1 MATIDPIGF
10 IHSLPPEILTLASGL
25 IALVLIGL
33 VYKFFSRYIDR
44 AGQRLEIDSHGL
56 NSIRLIVRVITIILA
71 TSILFTIYQLPT
83 DLFVGGSA
91 LVGAIV
97 GFGSSQTIN
106 NVAAGFYVLISRPF
120 RVKDYVKIGDVE
132 GQVEEI
138 SINYTKLYTPSF
150 NLMLMPNTQVMSNRV
165 LNCTHE
171 GFIKYSFSVAIPH
184 SELTNDEIEQSCLIP
199 AFNEFLHRHGDV
211 GLRRPEYYFEGSQAF
226 IRTFKIRLF
235 IPKGE
240 AKTLFTYQ
248 PELYDI
254 IIDHWDR
261 LKAEKVK
268 KTQQ

>member
-1 MATIDPIGF
+1 MVAIDIIGF
-10 IHSLPPEILTLASGL
+10 IRSLPPEILALISG
-25 IALVLIGL
+25 ISALVVIGMA
-33 VYKFFSRYIDR
+33 YKLFSRYIDR
-44 AGQRLEIDSHGL
+44 AGERLEIDSHGM

-106 NVAAGFYVLISRPF
+106 NVAAGFYVLISHPF
-120 RVKDYVKIGDVE
+120 RVKDYIKIGDVE

-150 NLMLMPNTQVMSNRV
+150 NLMLIPNTQVMSNRV

-171 GFIKYSFSVAIPH
+171 GFIKYVFTVTVPH
-184 SELTNDEIEQSCLIP
+184 SELANDDIEQGCLVP
-199 AFNEFLHRHGDV
+199 AIDEFLRRHGEAQ
-211 GLRRPEYYFEGSQAF
+211 LRRPEYYFEGSQAF
-226 IRTFKIRLF
+226 GRSFKIRLF

-240 AKTLFTYQ
+240 AKTLFVYQ
-248 PELYDI
+248 PELYDSV
-254 IIDHWDR
+254 IDHWDR
-261 LKAEKVK
+261 LKAERVPKRS
-268 KTQQ
+268 

>member
-1 MATIDPIGF
+1 MATIDPISL
-10 IHSLPPEILTLASGL
+10 IQSLPPEILAHIYGISALL
-25 IALVLIGL
+25 IIG
-33 VYKFFSRYIDR
+33 VAYKLFSRYIDR
-44 AGQRLEIDSHGL
+44 AGEQLEIDSHGM
-56 NSIRLIVRVITIILA
+56 NSIRLVVRVFTIILA
-71 TSILFTIYQLPT
+71 ASVLFSVYQLPT

-106 NVAAGFYVLISRPF
+106 NIAAGFYVLVSRPF

-150 NLMLMPNTQVMSNRV
+150 NLMLIPNTQVMNNRV

-171 GFIKYSFSVAIPH
+171 GYIKYVFTVTVPH
-184 SELTNDEIEQSCLIP
+184 SELTNDDIEQGCLIP
-199 AFNEFLHRHGDV
+199 AIDEFIHRHNEAQ
-211 GLRRPEYYFEGSQAF
+211 LRRPEYYFEGSQAMS
-226 IRTFKIRLF
+226 RSFKIRLF

-240 AKTLFTYQ
+240 AKTLFAYQ

-254 IIDHWDR
+254 VIDHWDR
-261 LKAEKVK
+261 LKAAKIK
-268 KTQQ
+268 KIP